1 MVKISLWVP
10 VDSTKWDKAWFWH
23 LPMVYKLF
31 WVYICDRCD
40 YAGVWDVNASLAEH
54 QLHTDAERL
63 AYETMSYDLEKALEH
78 FGDRVIPFDDGKK
91 WFIPKFITFQYGV
104 LDPDKPVHKNVLKKL
119 QTRGVPQGAVQG
131 VRTPQEKAK
140 AKAKAKVNK
149 LDVGF
154 LLWKQAVNKPAE
166 QFKNVNTGVNVK
178 VEYDKFIDYVKSSGK
193 QYKDYSAAFR
203 NWLRRVK
210 PTETNEKKEYT
221 FGCSVQEHGVVKG
234 DSPDLYSLCNTCKPA
249 VKRHR
254 I

>member
-1 MVKISLWVP
+1 MAKRMT
-10 VDSTKWDKAWFWH
+10 DSTKWDKAWFWH

-78 FGDRVIPFDDGKK
+78 FGDRVIPFDGGKK

-104 LDPDKPVHKNVLKKL
+104 LEPDKPVHKNVLKKL

-131 VRTPQEKAK
+131 VRTPQEKEK

-149 LDVGF
+149 KRHGF
-154 LLWKQAVNKPAE
+154 EAFKQETNAG
-166 QFKNVNTGVNVK
+166 QFKDVNTGVNVET
-178 VEYDKFIDYVKSSGK
+178 EYDKFIDYVESTGRK
-193 QYKDYSAAFR
+193 YVNYSAAFR
-203 NWLRRVK
+203 NWLRRCEKVE
-210 PTETNEKKEYT
+210 TEEEKEYT
-221 FGCSVQEHGVVKG
+221 FGCSVQEHGIIKG
-234 DSPDLYSLCNTCKPA
+234 DNPDVYSFCNKCKPA